1 MKLRSKMLVLAG
13 VVFLGFL
20 SSTLMGL
27 YIVNEV
33 RVGGTIYQTIKN
45 YKDLLEQIA
54 ILKSDL
60 NQVRAETL
68 NLILENEPD
77 KLTQIQQN
85 LDYLGGAI
93 NDSFDQVLAT
103 VRAEEKRIAL
113 QDAQGTWQEFS
124 ATLNSELLPLVLAGD
139 QEEAHHLADGVQ
151 RQRYERFLDQ
161 VSGMVDLLTLEIE
174 ELEESAAVAV
184 RSKALLSAGV
194 SGVIFVI
201 ILLATLL
208 ITRAIT
214 RPLLKGVAFAQSVA
228 GGDLSALLEVRGR
241 DEIADLTG
249 ALNTMVQGLNGLV
262 QRVGQS
268 SAELMRISGNIFD
281 TSRRVVDAAQQ
292 QAGSVEET
300 SSAVTE
306 INSSIREV
314 GQEVGHLSE
323 SAAENTSSILEM
335 AASIDEVAQNV
346 ETLAQSVEEVS
357 SSIAE
362 MTASIRQ
369 VAASAVSLQEASDT
383 TSASIAEM
391 GSSIKQVEQNALS
404 TAAIAEEVRRDAET
418 GKEAV
423 DSSIAGMTEI
433 RDASAVTAEVIRTLS
448 EKAENIGAILSVID
462 DVVDRINLLA
472 LNAAIIAAQA
482 GEHGKGF
489 AVVAGEVKELAERTG
504 VSTREIATVI
514 EGVQEETRKA
524 VQAIRQ
530 TEAAVGE
537 GEKLSKESGKR
548 LYQIVSGVE
557 KASRQ
562 MHEIARATEEQSRG
576 SQLIGKAMDQIAEMI
591 DQIAGATHQQE
602 KSSEL
607 ILMETERMKGLTG
620 QVKASTREQ
629 SKASGSIAHSTEAM
643 AGMIRQIKRACDEQS
658 KGSEQIV
665 YAAEDIRS
673 ATAVNQDAT
682 GVLEAAVTDLQ
693 QQIGN
698 LQQEMDTFRTM
709 REAPAE
715 A

>member
-33 RVGGTIYQTIKN
+33 RVGGKIYHTIKD

-54 ILKSDL
+54 ILKADL
-60 NQVRAETL
+60 NQVRAQTL

-77 KLTQIQQN
+77 KLAQIQQH
-85 LDYLGGAI
+85 LDLLGDEIDARFG
-93 NDSFDQVLAT
+93 QVLAT
-103 VRAEEKRIAL
+103 VVAEEKKIAL

-124 ATLNSELLPLVLAGD
+124 ATVEGELLPLVLAGQ
-139 QEEAHHLADGVQ
+139 QEQAHHLADGVQ

-161 VSGMVDLLTLEIE
+161 LSGMVDLLTLEIE
-174 ELEESAAVAV
+174 ELEESAAITV
-184 RSKALLSAGV
+184 RNKALLSAGV
-194 SGVIFVI
+194 SASIFVI
-201 ILLATLL
+201 ILLATLWL
-208 ITRAIT
+208 TRAIT
-214 RPLLKGVAFAQSVA
+214 RPLLRGVAFAQSVA
-228 GGDLSALLEVRGR
+228 GGDLSSLLEVRGR

-249 ALNTMVQGLNGLV
+249 ALNTMVLGLNGLV

-268 SAELMRISGNIFD
+268 SAELTRISESIFD
-281 TSRRVVDAAQQ
+281 TSRRVVEAAQL
-292 QAGSVEET
+292 QAGSVGET
-300 SSAVTE
+300 SSALSE
-306 INSSIREV
+306 INTSIREV
-314 GQEVGHLSE
+314 AGGVDHLNG
-323 SAAENTSSILEM
+323 SATENTSSILEM
-335 AASIDEVAQNV
+335 AASIEEVAQNV
-346 ETLAQSVEEVS
+346 ETLASSVEEVS

-362 MTASIRQ
+362 MSASIRQ

-383 TSASIAEM
+383 TSASMAEM

-423 DSSIAGMTEI
+423 DSTIAGMEEI
-433 RDASAVTAEVIRTLS
+433 RHASAVTAEVIRTLS
-448 EKAENIGAILSVID
+448 GKAENIGAILSVID

-489 AVVAGEVKELAERTG
+489 AVVAGEIKELAERTG

-524 VQAIRQ
+524 VQTIRQ

-537 GEKLSKESGKR
+537 GEKLSQESGQR
-548 LYQIVSGVE
+548 LGQIVSGVQR
-557 KASRQ
+557 ASRQ

-576 SQLIGKAMDQIAEMI
+576 SQMIRKAMDRIAEMV
-591 DQIAGATHQQE
+591 DQIAGATQQQE
-602 KSSEL
+602 KASEQ
-607 ILMETERMKGLTG
+607 IMAASERMKGLTA
-620 QVKASTREQ
+620 QVKGSSREQ
-629 SKASGSIAHSTEAM
+629 SRASGNIARSTEAM
-643 AGMIRQIKRACDEQS
+643 AGMIRQIKIACDEQS

-665 YAAEDIRS
+665 HAAEDIRG

-682 GVLEAAVTDLQ
+682 RVLGTAVADLQ
-693 QQIGN
+693 EQTGN
-698 LQQEMDTFRTM
+698 LQQEMDAFRTM
-709 REAPAE
+709 REDSRD
-715 A
+715 